1 MSVPRVKVYG
11 FLSLTKRQYVA
22 SLIGTLLL
30 LALLTP
36 LWFFYGHHLVRDF
49 LRAQAPALVPAV
61 ELVPFVVLA
70 ALVVEAIEAWIVL
83 RKFARLEAAGA
94 VPDSPRTPRTLTKS
108 LTKHRNHPRS
118 EPSR

>member
-30 LALLTP
+30 LVLLTP

-61 ELVPFVVLA
+61 EFVPFVVLA
-70 ALVVEAIEAWIVL
+70 AVVIEAIEAWIVL
-83 RKFARLEAAGA
+83 RRFARLEAAGA
-94 VPDSPRTPRTLTKS
+94 VPDSPRTPRTLTKP
-108 LTKHRNHPRS
+108 TIKQRNHPRS